1 MPKVTCVGLA
11 VQDLVFSLDEPML
24 MGEKNFASHL
34 RAVGGGPAANAAVA
48 IARLGGQASLV
59 TSLGRDAI
67 GEEVIAELASYGVDC
82 TGVRRV
88 VAPSPLSAVVI
99 APDGERTIINRTDPQ
114 LWRSATPPSHADLAD
129 SDVILVDVR
138 WPAGAVEATSI
149 GSDLGIPIVVD
160 CDLTDEPVP
169 QAILTGATH
178 VVFSQPAFERL
189 ARTTNATTVE
199 RVASDIGGFVA
210 VTMGSDGVVWSE
222 GGSTHRTPAFVVEA
236 IDTLGAGDVF
246 HGAFA
251 LGVAEGHPTS
261 DIVRWSSAAAA
272 VKCAAGG
279 GRDGFPSRHDVVAHI
294 EESTP

>member
-1 MPKVTCVGLA
+1 MPKITCVGLA
-11 VQDLVFSLDEPML
+11 VQDLVFSLAEPML

-34 RAVGGGPAANAAVA
+34 HAVGGGPAANAAVA
-48 IARLGGQASLV
+48 IARLGGQAALV

-67 GEEVIAELASYGVDC
+67 GDEIVAELASFGVDC

-88 VAPSPLSAVVI
+88 AAPSPLSAVVI
-99 APDGERTIINRTDPQ
+99 APDGERTIINRTDPH
-114 LWRSATPPSHADLAD
+114 LWRSAAPPSHAELAD
-129 SDVILVDVR
+129 SDAILVDVR
-138 WPAGAVEATSI
+138 WPSGAVEAASI
-149 GSDLGIPIVVD
+149 GRDLGIPIVVD

-169 QAILTGATH
+169 RDLLTSATH

-189 ARTTNATTVE
+189 ARTTTATTVE
-199 RVASDIGGFVA
+199 RVASDLGGFVA

-222 GGSTHRTPAFVVEA
+222 GGSTHRTPAFRVEA

-251 LGVAEGHPTS
+251 LALAEGLPTS
-261 DIVRWSSAAAA
+261 DIVQWSSAAAA

-279 GRDGFPSRHDVVAHI
+279 GRAGFPSRPDVVAHI
-294 EESTP
+294 EESSP